1 MTAEGNDTKK
11 NPAAGVALGAITAIK
26 NKKLMTIAGAIL
38 VVIGII
44 GMIMIGSKAA
54 NVAQNQGFSYPNMG
68 ESFQI
73 GEYIFMFVLIGGLFL
88 VIYSQVS
95 LQKIRAK
102 ERDAQ
107 RSRRTTGTDA
117 NSAA

>member
-1 MTAEGNDTKK
+1 MTADDEPKK
-11 NPAAGVALGAITAIK
+11 NPAAGVALGTISAMK

-38 VVIGII
+38 VAIGIV
-44 GMIMIGSKAA
+44 GMIMIGSRAA
-54 NVAQNQGFSYPNMG
+54 NVVQNQGFSFPDMG
-68 ESFQI
+68 KSFQEA
-73 GEYIFMFVLIGGLFL
+73 EYVFMFVLIGGLFL

-95 LQKIRAK
+95 LQRIRAK

-107 RSRRTTGTDA
+107 RRRTTGTDA